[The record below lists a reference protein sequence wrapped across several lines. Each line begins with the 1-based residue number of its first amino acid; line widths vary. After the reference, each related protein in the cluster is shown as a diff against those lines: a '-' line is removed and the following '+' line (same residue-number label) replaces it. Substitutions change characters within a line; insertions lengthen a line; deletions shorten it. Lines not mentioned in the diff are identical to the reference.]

1 MKRKAD
7 DVSPENG
14 EEGWREELPPSP
26 EDFYARPI
34 GKRRE
39 LTDNDRKRNQGVDK
53 LFEVM
58 IPGLPIDT
66 DPSETRTSEQQIAQS
81 IEKLLKRLD
90 LGVSPWIGEL
100 TEAWTK
106 ILPPEVTDFT
116 RPGKWEND
124 ILYVFVTSSV
134 RLFEIRRAYLKN
146 IERAVRDL
154 AGDRFQVR
162 QVRLMVNSVPMPTSG
177 NSGHA

>member
-106 ILPPEVTDFT
+106 ILPPEVTVHRLTGDPPKRLLIF
-116 RPGKWEND
+116 PKWTADKKKTMN
-124 ILYVFVTSSV
+124 Y
-134 RLFEIRRAYLKN
+134 IRNALTIREAQ
-146 IERAVRDL
+146 R
-154 AGDRFQVR
+154 
-162 QVRLMVNSVPMPTSG
+162 
-177 NSGHA
+177 